1 MRHVATSS
9 EITVIQEWKCPD
21 CNTVNKEEY
30 SGDPYRC
37 MAESPIDSSCTI
49 NCEEFF
55 TLSFYS
61 ADYVEELN
69 EEGP

>member
-1 MRHVATSS
+1 
-9 EITVIQEWKCPD
+9 
-21 CNTVNKEEY
+21 
-30 SGDPYRC
+30 
-37 MAESPIDSSCTI
+37 MAESPIDSSCT